1 MYERY
6 CLYPQGY
13 SPAPSMFKRG
23 CLLAVKRQ
31 GRGFRH
37 TWPNAINSTDIKTLC
52 RPHYY
57 PIFFKRLLWI
67 KFLDLP
73 PDLLMGFSAKKDS
86 NVLFWQFCYTLKR
99 KFTEDDNEAA
109 TSVWKGWRSG
119 ISAKVFWFWFRF
131 SSARSLDGVVF
142 QHLVFEI
149 HYTLATTL
157 IPPVI
162 FNKIFNK
169 TASKWSLWGL
179 DKS

>member
-23 CLLAVKRQ
+23 CLLAFKRQ

-119 ISAKVFWFWFRF
+119 ISAKVFWFRLILIFVNEIARWRRF
-131 SSARSLDGVVF
+131 S
-142 QHLVFEI
+142 
-149 HYTLATTL
+149 TLLKTTTL
-157 IPPVI
+157 WASIPLAV
-162 FNKIFNK
+162 FNK
-169 TASKWSLWGL
+169 TAPKWGSEAMTTLKL
-179 DKS
+179 